1 MKNPYKSY
9 KMKLTTLSPVF
20 IGSGESLNP
29 GQYVFNQEDNS
40 AKVLDEVKFSSFLAK
55 NHLIDEYADALIN
68 FGDKINLY
76 KWLKENRISSNIPI
90 FSYSLPCKYIGKNS
104 LNVIKLFVKNSDGL
118 PYIPGSSI
126 KGAIRTAILAK
137 YIHDNKDKFESDW
150 LQIKEAIN
158 SNKKSNI
165 DSAIKNFE
173 NKCFN
178 IIEYKREKQTDKVEK
193 GNVFST
199 LRITDSLPISR
210 NNLYVTKR
218 KDFAIHKETPSFMPL
233 CLEMVKPNTDITF
246 EMSIDRGVLDYFTIE
261 KIKEALNYYTQ
272 EQIKLYKTFRK
283 NDKDNLFMP
292 DEIVED
298 IVPNI
303 CLGGHSGYFN
313 KNIIYSLAPTREDAV
328 DVLRCYFSNKFD
340 RGKKDHKHR
349 IYDKEISPHTM
360 KVVTDRG
367 DDIPVGWCNISVEK
381 EIDVSDI
388 TD

>member
-20 IGSGESLNP
+20 IGSGEQLNR
-29 GQYVFNQEDNS
+29 GQYIFDKKNKTIKIINES
-40 AKVLDEVKFSSFLAK
+40 KFANFLSQK
-55 NHLIDEYADALIN
+55 NLINEYSNALIQYVK
-68 FGDKINLY
+68 DINLEI
-76 KWLKENRISSNIPI
+76 WLREKKLSNASF
-90 FSYSLPCKYIGKNS
+90 FSYSLSCNDVGNFPNEIS
-104 LNVIKLFVKNSDGL
+104 LFVKNSDGL

-158 SNKKSNI
+158 SNIKLNI
-165 DSAIKNFE
+165 ESAIKNLE
-173 NKCFN
+173 NKCFK
-178 IIEYKREKQTDKVEK
+178 IIEYEREKQTDKVEK
-193 GNVFST
+193 GDVFSS
-199 LRITDSLPISR
+199 LRISDSLPISR
-210 NNLYVTKR
+210 DKLYVTKR
-218 KDFAIHKETPSFMPL
+218 KDYAIHKETPSFMPL
-233 CLEMVKPNTDITF
+233 CLEMVKPNINITF
-246 EMSIDRGVLDYFTIE
+246 EMSIDRGLSDYFTIE
-261 KIKEALNYYTQ
+261 KIKESLNYYAQ

-283 NDKDNLFMP
+283 NDKNNLFMP

-313 KNIIYSLAPTREDAV
+313 KNIIYSLAPTREDAIN
-328 DVLRCYFSNKFD
+328 VLRDYFSKNF
-340 RGKKDHKHR
+340 RNHKHNLL
-349 IYDKEISPHTM
+349 DKEISPHTM

-367 DDIPVGWCNISVEK
+367 DDIPIGWCNISVEK